1 MKKQRF
7 IANPLYDSVFKFLM
21 EDEIVARTL
30 LSALLKKEIVSVE
43 MRPNEYSNREDGRV
57 SIFRIDFGAIV
68 REENGEEHLIL
79 IEVQKSWRSTEITR
93 FRQYLGTQY
102 ENKRNV
108 DANGKP
114 LPIVSV
120 YILGHKVGKITEPV
134 IYVSRKY
141 LDYDSNEIK
150 IGVPDPFIER
160 LTHNSI
166 IVQVSY
172 LRRSARNRV
181 EKIMSIFDQTYI
193 QDGDSHYVSISGRD
207 ISEDAEMKRII
218 NRLATAAVNPDIR
231 MIMNIEDEIFSE
243 LENLDAKIITQKKA
257 LLQKEE
263 ELLQKEEE
271 LSQKDEQLA
280 QQSEELSQKD
290 EQLAQQS
297 EELSQKDEQLSQ
309 KDELLFQ
316 QRATL
321 RCSVNL
327 LLRCGKTPS
336 EIAEELH
343 LDIKQIMEILQTQ
356 E

>member
-68 REENGEEHLIL
+68 REEDGDEHLIL
-79 IEVQKSWRSTEITR
+79 IEVQKTWRNTEITR

-108 DANGKP
+108 DEKGRP

-134 IYVSRKY
+134 IYVSRRY
-141 LDYDSNEIK
+141 LDYDSNEITQ
-150 IGVPDPFIER
+150 GVPDSFVES
-160 LTHNSI
+160 LTHDSI
-166 IVQVSY
+166 IVQVPY
-172 LRRSARNRV
+172 LRKSARNRV
-181 EKIMSIFDQTYI
+181 EKILSIFDQTYI
-193 QDGDSHYVSISGRD
+193 QDGDSHFVSISGRD

-243 LENLDAKIITQKKA
+243 LESLDAKIISQKKA
-257 LLQKEE
+257 LIQKDEQ
-263 ELLQKEEE
+263 LTQKDVQ
-271 LSQKDEQLA
+271 LAQKDEQLA
-280 QQSEELSQKD
+280 QQQNV
-290 EQLAQQS
+290 
-297 EELSQKDEQLSQ
+297 
-309 KDELLFQ
+309 
-316 QRATL
+316 L
-321 RCSVNL
+321 RGSVNL
-327 LLRCGKTPS
+327 LVKCGKTPS

-356 E
+356 K

>member
-150 IGVPDPFIER
+150 VGVPDPFIER

-166 IVQVSY
+166 IVQVPY

-193 QDGDSHYVSISGRD
+193 QDGDSHYISISGRD

-243 LENLDAKIITQKKA
+243 LESLDAKIITQKKA

-263 ELLQKEEE
+263 EL
-271 LSQKDEQLA
+271 SQKNEQLA
-280 QQSEELSQKD
+280 LQSEE
-290 EQLAQQS
+290 
-297 EELSQKDEQLSQ
+297 LSQ

-343 LDIKQIMEILQTQ
+343 LDIKQITEILQTQ
-356 E
+356 D

>member
-1 MKKQRF
+1 
-7 IANPLYDSVFKFLM
+7 
-21 EDEIVARTL
+21 
-30 LSALLKKEIVSVE
+30 
-43 MRPNEYSNREDGRV
+43 
-57 SIFRIDFGAIV
+57 
-68 REENGEEHLIL
+68 
-79 IEVQKSWRSTEITR
+79 
-93 FRQYLGTQY
+93 
-102 ENKRNV
+102 
-108 DANGKP
+108 
-114 LPIVSV
+114 
-120 YILGHKVGKITEPV
+120 
-134 IYVSRKY
+134 
-141 LDYDSNEIK
+141 
-150 IGVPDPFIER
+150 
-160 LTHNSI
+160 
-166 IVQVSY
+166 
-172 LRRSARNRV
+172 
-181 EKIMSIFDQTYI
+181 
-193 QDGDSHYVSISGRD
+193 
-207 ISEDAEMKRII
+207 MKRII

-243 LENLDAKIITQKKA
+243 LESLDAKIITQKKA

-263 ELLQKEEE
+263 ELSQKDEELSQKDEE

-297 EELSQKDEQLSQ
+297 EELSQ

-343 LDIKQIMEILQTQ
+343 LDIKQITEILQTQ

>member
-1 MKKQRF
+1 M
-7 IANPLYDSVFKFLM
+7 
-21 EDEIVARTL
+21 ARTL

-166 IVQVSY
+166 IVQVPY

-218 NRLATAAVNPDIR
+218 NRLVTAAVNPDIR

-243 LENLDAKIITQKKA
+243 LESLDAKIITQKKA

-263 ELLQKEEE
+263 ELSQKEEE

-280 QQSEELSQKD
+280 
-290 EQLAQQS
+290 
-297 EELSQKDEQLSQ
+297 Q

>member
-1 MKKQRF
+1 
-7 IANPLYDSVFKFLM
+7 
-21 EDEIVARTL
+21 
-30 LSALLKKEIVSVE
+30 
-43 MRPNEYSNREDGRV
+43 
-57 SIFRIDFGAIV
+57 
-68 REENGEEHLIL
+68 
-79 IEVQKSWRSTEITR
+79 
-93 FRQYLGTQY
+93 
-102 ENKRNV
+102 
-108 DANGKP
+108 
-114 LPIVSV
+114 
-120 YILGHKVGKITEPV
+120 
-134 IYVSRKY
+134 
-141 LDYDSNEIK
+141 
-150 IGVPDPFIER
+150 
-160 LTHNSI
+160 
-166 IVQVSY
+166 
-172 LRRSARNRV
+172 
-181 EKIMSIFDQTYI
+181 MSIFDQTYI

-243 LENLDAKIITQKKA
+243 LESLDAKIITQKKA
-257 LLQKEE
+257 
-263 ELLQKEEE
+263 LLQKEEE

-280 QQSEELSQKD
+280 QQSEELLQKD

-297 EELSQKDEQLSQ
+297 EELSQ

>member
-1 MKKQRF
+1 
-7 IANPLYDSVFKFLM
+7 
-21 EDEIVARTL
+21 
-30 LSALLKKEIVSVE
+30 
-43 MRPNEYSNREDGRV
+43 
-57 SIFRIDFGAIV
+57 
-68 REENGEEHLIL
+68 
-79 IEVQKSWRSTEITR
+79 
-93 FRQYLGTQY
+93 
-102 ENKRNV
+102 
-108 DANGKP
+108 
-114 LPIVSV
+114 
-120 YILGHKVGKITEPV
+120 
-134 IYVSRKY
+134 
-141 LDYDSNEIK
+141 
-150 IGVPDPFIER
+150 
-160 LTHNSI
+160 
-166 IVQVSY
+166 
-172 LRRSARNRV
+172 
-181 EKIMSIFDQTYI
+181 MSIFDQTYI

-243 LENLDAKIITQKKA
+243 LESLDAKIITQKKA

-263 ELLQKEEE
+263 EL
-271 LSQKDEQLA
+271 SQKDEQLA
-280 QQSEELSQKD
+280 
-290 EQLAQQS
+290 
-297 EELSQKDEQLSQ
+297 Q

>member
-166 IVQVSY
+166 IVQVPY

-243 LENLDAKIITQKKA
+243 LESLDAKIITQKKA

-263 ELLQKEEE
+263 EL
-271 LSQKDEQLA
+271 SQKNEQLA
-280 QQSEELSQKD
+280 LQSEE
-290 EQLAQQS
+290 
-297 EELSQKDEQLSQ
+297 LSQ

-343 LDIKQIMEILQTQ
+343 LDIKQITEILQTQ

>member
-166 IVQVSY
+166 IVQVPY

>member
-166 IVQVSY
+166 IVQVPY

-243 LENLDAKIITQKKA
+243 LESLDAKIITQKKA
-257 LLQKEE
+257 LLQKDE
-263 ELLQKEEE
+263 ELSQKEEE

-280 QQSEELSQKD
+280 
-290 EQLAQQS
+290 
-297 EELSQKDEQLSQ
+297 Q

-343 LDIKQIMEILQTQ
+343 LDIKQITEILQTQ
-356 E
+356 D

>member
-1 MKKQRF
+1 
-7 IANPLYDSVFKFLM
+7 
-21 EDEIVARTL
+21 
-30 LSALLKKEIVSVE
+30 
-43 MRPNEYSNREDGRV
+43 
-57 SIFRIDFGAIV
+57 
-68 REENGEEHLIL
+68 
-79 IEVQKSWRSTEITR
+79 
-93 FRQYLGTQY
+93 
-102 ENKRNV
+102 
-108 DANGKP
+108 
-114 LPIVSV
+114 
-120 YILGHKVGKITEPV
+120 
-134 IYVSRKY
+134 
-141 LDYDSNEIK
+141 
-150 IGVPDPFIER
+150 
-160 LTHNSI
+160 
-166 IVQVSY
+166 
-172 LRRSARNRV
+172 
-181 EKIMSIFDQTYI
+181 MSIFDQTYI

-243 LENLDAKIITQKKA
+243 LESLDAKIITQKKA

-263 ELLQKEEE
+263 ELSQKEEELSQKDEE

-280 QQSEELSQKD
+280 QQSEELS
-290 EQLAQQS
+290 L
-297 EELSQKDEQLSQ
+297 KDEQLSQ

-343 LDIKQIMEILQTQ
+343 IDIKQITEILQTQ

>member
-1 MKKQRF
+1 
-7 IANPLYDSVFKFLM
+7 
-21 EDEIVARTL
+21 
-30 LSALLKKEIVSVE
+30 
-43 MRPNEYSNREDGRV
+43 
-57 SIFRIDFGAIV
+57 
-68 REENGEEHLIL
+68 
-79 IEVQKSWRSTEITR
+79 
-93 FRQYLGTQY
+93 
-102 ENKRNV
+102 
-108 DANGKP
+108 
-114 LPIVSV
+114 
-120 YILGHKVGKITEPV
+120 
-134 IYVSRKY
+134 
-141 LDYDSNEIK
+141 
-150 IGVPDPFIER
+150 
-160 LTHNSI
+160 
-166 IVQVSY
+166 
-172 LRRSARNRV
+172 
-181 EKIMSIFDQTYI
+181 MSIFDQTYI
-193 QDGDSHYVSISGRD
+193 QNGDSHYVSISGRD

-243 LENLDAKIITQKKA
+243 LESLDAKIITQKKA

-263 ELLQKEEE
+263 ELSQKNEE

-280 QQSEELSQKD
+280 QQSEE
-290 EQLAQQS
+290 
-297 EELSQKDEQLSQ
+297 LSQ

>member
-166 IVQVSY
+166 IVQVPY

-243 LENLDAKIITQKKA
+243 LESLDAKIITQKKA

-263 ELLQKEEE
+263 EL
-271 LSQKDEQLA
+271 SQKDEQLA
-280 QQSEELSQKD
+280 
-290 EQLAQQS
+290 
-297 EELSQKDEQLSQ
+297 Q

-343 LDIKQIMEILQTQ
+343 LDIKQITEILQTQ
-356 E
+356 D

>member
-1 MKKQRF
+1 
-7 IANPLYDSVFKFLM
+7 
-21 EDEIVARTL
+21 
-30 LSALLKKEIVSVE
+30 
-43 MRPNEYSNREDGRV
+43 
-57 SIFRIDFGAIV
+57 
-68 REENGEEHLIL
+68 
-79 IEVQKSWRSTEITR
+79 
-93 FRQYLGTQY
+93 
-102 ENKRNV
+102 
-108 DANGKP
+108 
-114 LPIVSV
+114 
-120 YILGHKVGKITEPV
+120 
-134 IYVSRKY
+134 
-141 LDYDSNEIK
+141 
-150 IGVPDPFIER
+150 
-160 LTHNSI
+160 
-166 IVQVSY
+166 
-172 LRRSARNRV
+172 
-181 EKIMSIFDQTYI
+181 MSIFDQTYI

-243 LENLDAKIITQKKA
+243 LESLDAKIITQKKA

-263 ELLQKEEE
+263 EL
-271 LSQKDEQLA
+271 SQKNEQLA
-280 QQSEELSQKD
+280 QQSEELSQKE

-297 EELSQKDEQLSQ
+297 EELSQ

>member
-166 IVQVSY
+166 IVQVPY

-243 LENLDAKIITQKKA
+243 LESLDAKIITQKKA

-263 ELLQKEEE
+263 EL
-271 LSQKDEQLA
+271 SQKNEQLA
-280 QQSEELSQKD
+280 LQSEE
-290 EQLAQQS
+290 
-297 EELSQKDEQLSQ
+297 LSQ

-343 LDIKQIMEILQTQ
+343 LDIKQITEILQTQ
-356 E
+356 D

>member
-1 MKKQRF
+1 
-7 IANPLYDSVFKFLM
+7 
-21 EDEIVARTL
+21 
-30 LSALLKKEIVSVE
+30 

-166 IVQVSY
+166 IVQVPY

-243 LENLDAKIITQKKA
+243 LESLDAKIITQKKA
-257 LLQKEE
+257 LLQK
-263 ELLQKEEE
+263 
-271 LSQKDEQLA
+271 DEQLA
-280 QQSEELSQKD
+280 QQSEELSR
-290 EQLAQQS
+290 
-297 EELSQKDEQLSQ
+297 KDEQLSQ

>member
-166 IVQVSY
+166 IVQVPY

-243 LENLDAKIITQKKA
+243 LESLDAKIITQKKA

-263 ELLQKEEE
+263 ELSQKEEE

-280 QQSEELSQKD
+280 
-290 EQLAQQS
+290 
-297 EELSQKDEQLSQ
+297 Q

-343 LDIKQIMEILQTQ
+343 LDIKQITEILQTQ
-356 E
+356 D

>member
-150 IGVPDPFIER
+150 IGVPDPFVER

-166 IVQVSY
+166 IVQVPY

-243 LENLDAKIITQKKA
+243 LESLDAKIITQKKA

-263 ELLQKEEE
+263 ELSQKEEELSQKEEELSQKEEE

-280 QQSEELSQKD
+280 QQSEELS
-290 EQLAQQS
+290 L
-297 EELSQKDEQLSQ
+297 KDEQLSQ

-343 LDIKQIMEILQTQ
+343 LDIKPIMEILQTQ

>member
-1 MKKQRF
+1 M
-7 IANPLYDSVFKFLM
+7 
-21 EDEIVARTL
+21 ARTL

-166 IVQVSY
+166 IVQVPY

-243 LENLDAKIITQKKA
+243 LESLDAKIITQKKA
-257 LLQKEE
+257 LLQKDE
-263 ELLQKEEE
+263 ELSQKNEE

-280 QQSEELSQKD
+280 QQSEE
-290 EQLAQQS
+290 
-297 EELSQKDEQLSQ
+297 LSQ

>member
-1 MKKQRF
+1 
-7 IANPLYDSVFKFLM
+7 
-21 EDEIVARTL
+21 
-30 LSALLKKEIVSVE
+30 
-43 MRPNEYSNREDGRV
+43 
-57 SIFRIDFGAIV
+57 
-68 REENGEEHLIL
+68 
-79 IEVQKSWRSTEITR
+79 
-93 FRQYLGTQY
+93 
-102 ENKRNV
+102 
-108 DANGKP
+108 
-114 LPIVSV
+114 
-120 YILGHKVGKITEPV
+120 
-134 IYVSRKY
+134 
-141 LDYDSNEIK
+141 
-150 IGVPDPFIER
+150 
-160 LTHNSI
+160 
-166 IVQVSY
+166 
-172 LRRSARNRV
+172 
-181 EKIMSIFDQTYI
+181 
-193 QDGDSHYVSISGRD
+193 
-207 ISEDAEMKRII
+207 MKRII

-243 LENLDAKIITQKKA
+243 LESLDAKIITQKKA
-257 LLQKEE
+257 
-263 ELLQKEEE
+263 LLQKEEE

-297 EELSQKDEQLSQ
+297 EELSQ

>member
-1 MKKQRF
+1 M
-7 IANPLYDSVFKFLM
+7 
-21 EDEIVARTL
+21 ARTL

-166 IVQVSY
+166 IVQVPY

-243 LENLDAKIITQKKA
+243 LESLDAKIITQKKA

-263 ELLQKEEE
+263 ELSQKEEE

-280 QQSEELSQKD
+280 
-290 EQLAQQS
+290 
-297 EELSQKDEQLSQ
+297 Q

>member
-1 MKKQRF
+1 MSL
-7 IANPLYDSVFKFLM
+7 IH
-21 EDEIVARTL
+21 L
-30 LSALLKKEIVSVE
+30 L
-43 MRPNEYSNREDGRV
+43 
-57 SIFRIDFGAIV
+57 
-68 REENGEEHLIL
+68 
-79 IEVQKSWRSTEITR
+79 
-93 FRQYLGTQY
+93 
-102 ENKRNV
+102 
-108 DANGKP
+108 
-114 LPIVSV
+114 
-120 YILGHKVGKITEPV
+120 
-134 IYVSRKY
+134 
-141 LDYDSNEIK
+141 
-150 IGVPDPFIER
+150 
-160 LTHNSI
+160 
-166 IVQVSY
+166 
-172 LRRSARNRV
+172 RSARNRV

-243 LENLDAKIITQKKA
+243 LESLDAKIITQKKA

-263 ELLQKEEE
+263 ELSQKEEE
-271 LSQKDEQLA
+271 
-280 QQSEELSQKD
+280 
-290 EQLAQQS
+290 
-297 EELSQKDEQLSQ
+297 LSQ

>member
-166 IVQVSY
+166 IVQVPY

-243 LENLDAKIITQKKA
+243 LESLDAKIITQKKA
-257 LLQKEE
+257 LL
-263 ELLQKEEE
+263 
-271 LSQKDEQLA
+271 QKDEQLA

-297 EELSQKDEQLSQ
+297 EELSQ

>member
-166 IVQVSY
+166 IVQVPY

-243 LENLDAKIITQKKA
+243 LESLDAKIITQKKA

-263 ELLQKEEE
+263 ELSQKEEE

-297 EELSQKDEQLSQ
+297 EELSQ

-343 LDIKQIMEILQTQ
+343 LDIKQITEILQTQ